1 MKDFE
6 KLLNGKLPKNDIM
19 SGMILSVVRSRRI
32 RDKQRLIK
40 YLQNQEL
47 VCMEGLAKS
56 KGPTMNDRRR
66 RCVRKL
72 EEIRAMKKMVDRL

>member
-1 MKDFE
+1 MENFK
-6 KLLNGKLPKNDIM
+6 KLLDEKLPKNNIM

-47 VCMEGLAKS
+47 VCMEELAKS
-56 KGPTMNDRRR
+56 KGSTMNDRRR

-72 EEIRAMKKMVDRL
+72 EEIRAMKKLVDRL